1 MSDYARRERAAV
13 ADLLLAVGPDAPT
26 LCAGW
31 TTRDLAA
38 HLVVRDR
45 RPDASAGI
53 VLSRFAAHTERV
65 RTAKAAEP
73 YERVVDQVR
82 NPPWWS
88 PVSNPLTDELT
99 NTVEFFIHHEDIRR
113 AGPDWAPRGLDAG
126 EAQALWRAARFNARL
141 RLRRMRAP
149 GLVRAEGFGEQRVGA
164 PDTGGPTVVLSGEP
178 GELLLFLSGRQ
189 PAARVQIEG
198 PEAIKDRLRT
208 AKFGM

>member
-13 ADLLLAVGPDAPT
+13 ADLLLATGPDAPT

-53 VLSRFAAHTERV
+53 VLPRFAAYTERI

-88 PVSNPLTDELT
+88 PVSNQLTDELT
-99 NTVEFFIHHEDIRR
+99 NTVEFFVHHEDIRR
-113 AGPDWAPRGLDAG
+113 GGPDWAPRSLDAG
-126 EAQALWRAARFNARL
+126 EAQALWRAAKFSARM

-149 GLVRAEGFGEQRVGA
+149 VLVRADGFGEQRVGA
-164 PDTGGPTVVLSGEP
+164 PDAGSPAVVLNGEP
-178 GELLLFLSGRQ
+178 GELLMFLSGRQ
-189 PAARVQIEG
+189 QAARVQIEG
-198 PEAIKDRLRT
+198 PAAITDRLRT
-208 AKFGM
+208 AKFGV